1 LQFFQLDVHQ
11 AYDIIIISQGLEDGI
26 VEKNT
31 ELMQGDRGVKREQDM
46 QDESSGQ
53 SVQAQFSSI
62 GPLTATGLPRSLAP
76 CFQEYDLEALDPAHH
91 SHLILERVLAYGD
104 RQELRWLFAQYGRP
118 RITAWVQQWG
128 ARRLPWRRY
137 TLWCAMLGLGQ
148 PTRPKGR
155 ERWGY

>member
-1 LQFFQLDVHQ
+1 
-11 AYDIIIISQGLEDGI
+11 
-26 VEKNT
+26 
-31 ELMQGDRGVKREQDM
+31 M
-46 QDESSGQ
+46 QDEPGEFHEPEGQ
-53 SVQAQFSSI
+53 SESF

-76 CFQEYDLEALDPAHH
+76 CFQEYDLEVLDPAHH

-118 RITAWVQQWG
+118 RIMDWVQQWG

-137 TLWCAMLGLGQ
+137 TLWCVMLGLGQ

-155 ERWGY
+155 ERWRH